1 MRRSVRRGWLLGALA
16 GALALVA
23 FAPHAA
29 RAQTSGGSI
38 RGHVLDENGEP
49 LMAAGVQATG
59 TATNFRRGMLTG
71 EEGFY
76 NLGGLPVGE
85 YTLEYSHPSY
95 ATQTQSVR
103 VQIGQTLNLDVVLFP
118 DAIEVAGIEAVIA
131 RERIIEPE
139 TPEVATNI
147 TRAQIE
153 NLPLLNRDFLDFAA
167 LAPGVLQTRSGNS
180 VQAGGLPSENINL
193 FIDGA
198 SFKNDVLQGGIVGQ
212 DASPGNPFPQNAVQ
226 EFRVITQNYKAEYQK
241 AAGAVITATTK
252 SGTNNWEASGFY
264 LGQNESFIAKDAF
277 QACKAPGQPAD
288 CMEQDVQDIG
298 RQQFGGSLGG
308 PLARDLAFV
317 FGSYEGNYRNIPQ
330 TIQTVSAENLA
341 QLPADVRNEIQAVQG
356 TSSNQELRSNLFFGK
371 LTFQPAEKHSFETSL
386 SVRDEFEVR
395 GFGGFDARSRA
406 EDFNNDVYTAI
417 GKWQY
422 SSGQVLNEAHVD
434 WQRFHWNPIPLE
446 PGQVGRVYEGILA
459 IGGRSTE
466 QDFKQSRFEVR
477 NDLSYTLP
485 NHALKTGAYMSWL
498 TYDVTKFQVGNP
510 EFRFR
515 QAEGF
520 EFPFQAI
527 VGAGD
532 PDIEDDNFQYGLF
545 VQDDYSP
552 TDRLILNFGLRWDV
566 ETNMLNNDWVTP
578 DSVRE
583 EIAQFLTPEQEANYF
598 TDGNDRD
605 PFYGAVQPRI
615 GFTYDLTGT
624 KSTTLFGGFG
634 IFYDRTFFNA
644 GLDERFRLGFP
655 VYLVRFSEDGLPD
668 ENGNPTVAWEDRFL
682 SRQPLLDLVEGGT
695 PAGKPEIFL
704 IQNDTKPPRAQQWT
718 FGVRQAIGNMMLSA
732 NYTGV
737 RSDNVFTWVFG
748 NRRENGSCC
757 LSTERFGNL
766 LLSTDE
772 GETWYDAFLF
782 QVGKPFSVED
792 NWGAQV
798 SYTLAEAEQN
808 TQGLFTL
815 DVLTP
820 DDFQRFPSENDIR
833 HNLALNWI
841 LGIPWDIRF
850 SGIAS
855 FRSAF
860 PINAAVGNDP
870 NNNGIGGDDFP
881 PGETRNSRR
890 VDEAEFSEVNIRFE
904 KGFEFATGQ
913 RIAVLAEIFNL
924 FDTENYDGFNQFF
937 GNFNR
942 ETGQIEENPDFG
954 NPNSLAD
961 QSPSRRLQLGVR
973 YGF

>member
-1 MRRSVRRGWLLGALA
+1 MSSVRKGWVLGLLA
-16 GALALVA
+16 GALALVVT
-23 FAPHAA
+23 APGTTL
-29 RAQTSGGSI
+29 AQTSTGTI
-38 RGHVLDENGEP
+38 RGHVLDENGQP
-49 LMAAGVQATG
+49 LTAAGVQATS
-59 TATNFRRGMLTG
+59 TATNYRRGMLT
-71 EEGFY
+71 EEGGFY

-85 YTLEYSHPSY
+85 YNVEFSHPSY
-95 ATQTQSVR
+95 GAQTQNVR
-103 VQIGQTLNLDVVLFP
+103 VQIGQTLNIDVVLFT

-167 LAPGVLQTRSGNS
+167 LAPGVTQTRNGNS

-198 SFKNDVLQGGIVGQ
+198 SFKNDVLREGIVGQ

-252 SGTNNWEASGFY
+252 SGTNQWQATGFY
-264 LGQNESFIAKDAF
+264 LGQNEGFIAKDAF
-277 QACKAPGQPAD
+277 QACEAPGQGAE
-288 CMEQDVQDIG
+288 CVEQDVRDVG
-298 RQQFGGSLGG
+298 RQQFGGSLSG
-308 PLARDLAFV
+308 PLAQDVAFV
-317 FGSYEGNYRNIPQ
+317 FGAYEGNYRNIPQ
-330 TIQTVSAENLA
+330 TVQAVSAENLA
-341 QLPADVRNEIQAVQG
+341 MLPADVRSEIESIQG
-356 TSSNQELRSNLFFGK
+356 TTSNQELRSNLFFGK
-371 LTFQPAEKHSFETSL
+371 FTAQPAEKHSFEASL
-386 SVRDEFEVR
+386 NVRDEFEVR

-422 SSGQVLNEAHVD
+422 SSGQILNEAHVD

-446 PGQVGRVYEGILA
+446 ADQVGRVYEGILA
-459 IGGRSTE
+459 IGGRPTE
-466 QDFKQSRFEVR
+466 QDFKQTRFEIR
-477 NDLSYTLP
+477 DDLSYTLP
-485 NHALKTGAYMSWL
+485 NHALKTGVYASFL
-498 TYDVTKFQVGNP
+498 NYDVTKFQAGNP

-520 EFPFQAI
+520 EFPFQATL
-527 VGAGD
+527 GAGD
-532 PDIEDDNFQYGLF
+532 PNIEDDNVQYGVF

-583 EIAQFLTPEQEANYF
+583 EIAQFLTPEQQEDYF
-598 TDGNDRD
+598 TDGNQRD

-615 GFTYDLTGT
+615 GFTYDLTGN
-624 KSTTLFGGFG
+624 KATTLFGGFG

-655 VYLVRFSEDGLPD
+655 VYLVRFSEDGSPD
-668 ENGNPTVAWEDRFL
+668 PNGNPTVAWDDRFFD
-682 SRQPLLDLVEGGT
+682 REALLDLVEGGT

-704 IQNDTKPPRAQQWT
+704 LENDTKPPRAQQWT
-718 FGVRQAIGNMMLSA
+718 FGVRQAIGDLMLSA

-737 RSDNVFTWVFG
+737 RGDNVFTWVFG
-748 NRRENGSCC
+748 NRREDGSCC
-757 LSTERFGNL
+757 LSTDRFGNL
-766 LLSTDE
+766 LLSTDD
-772 GETWYDAFLF
+772 GETWYDALLF
-782 QVGKPFSVED
+782 QIGKPFSVED

-798 SYTLAEAEQN
+798 AYTLAEAEVN
-808 TQGLFTL
+808 TADLFTL
-815 DVLTP
+815 DVLSP
-820 DDFQRFPSENDIR
+820 EDFSRFPSNNDIR
-833 HNLALNWI
+833 HNLTLNWI
-841 LGIPWDIRF
+841 FGIPWDIRF

-860 PINAAVGNDP
+860 PISARVGNDP
-870 NNNGIGGDDFP
+870 NNNGIGGDDFVNN
-881 PGETRNSRR
+881 ETRNSRR
-890 VDEAEFSEVNIRFE
+890 IDDARFSEVDIRFE

-924 FDTENYDGFNQFF
+924 FDTENYDGFNESF

-942 ETGQIEENPDFG
+942 ETGLVEPNLDFG
-954 NPNSLAD
+954 RPNSLAD

-973 YGF
+973 YGL